1 MADMFMPVY
10 NVTNA
15 VGPNQPNASDDVRL
29 VQTLFG
35 VMRNLPWVTGSGL
48 ARLGEDGVYT
58 PLVSSYILVFQNVLG
73 SSHVARDGIIH
84 PIQRV
89 NGLPV
94 NNIGSY
100 HSTLMMLNYN
110 CMMQFPAQYV
120 RLAEALHL
128 RINPPR

>member
-29 VQTLFG
+29 IQKLFG
-35 VMRNLPWVTGSGL
+35 LMRNHPWVANAGL
-48 ARLGEDGVYT
+48 APLGEDGVYT
-58 PLVSSYILVFQNVLG
+58 SLVSSYILAFQNAMG

-84 PIQRV
+84 PIQGV

-94 NNIGSY
+94 NNIG
-100 HSTLMMLNYN
+100 HVRSTLMLLNYN
-110 CMMQFPAQYV
+110 CMMQFPSQYV
-120 RLAEALHL
+120 RLAEVLRL